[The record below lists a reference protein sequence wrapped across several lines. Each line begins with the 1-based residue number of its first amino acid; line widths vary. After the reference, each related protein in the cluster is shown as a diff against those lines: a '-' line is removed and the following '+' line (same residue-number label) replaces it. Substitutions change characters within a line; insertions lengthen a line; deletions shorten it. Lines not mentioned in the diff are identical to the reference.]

1 MWLSRIHDVI
11 VLNCAADEGG
21 AQNNIALVSLLGG
34 VGGIWDAQH
43 PMLHLASHQQCTIVL
58 ASQRQWLDTAAG
70 AWRAKMTKEGDFVNL
85 WAFSEENE
93 NNTTC
98 DVGFPGERSCPCQF
112 DMQTILDDVVRE
124 RFYYSKLKL
133 SFIKVSIIW
142 AFRPHGGC
150 WRKWPQ

>member
-21 AQNNIALVSLLGG
+21 AQNNMALVSLLGG

-43 PMLHLASHQQCTIVL
+43 PMLHLASHQQCTIVQ

-70 AWRAKMTKEGDFVNL
+70 AWLAKMTKEGDL
-85 WAFSEENE
+85 WVFSEENE

-98 DVGFPGERSCPCQF
+98 DVGLPGERSRPRRF
-112 DMQTILDDVVRE
+112 DMQTILDDVLRK
-124 RFYYSKLKL
+124 FCYSKLKS

-142 AFRPHGGC
+142 AFRPHRGR

>member
-21 AQNNIALVSLLGG
+21 AQNNKALVSLLGG

-43 PMLHLASHQQCTIVL
+43 PMLHLASHQQCTIVQP
-58 ASQRQWLDTAAG
+58 SQKQWLDTAAG
-70 AWRAKMTKEGDFVNL
+70 AWLAKMTKEGDL

-112 DMQTILDDVVRE
+112 DMQTILDDVLRKVC
-124 RFYYSKLKL
+124 YSKLKS
-133 SFIKVSIIW
+133 SFIKESIIW
-142 AFRPHGGC
+142 AFRPHGGR

>member
-58 ASQRQWLDTAAG
+58 ASQRQWLDTAAD
-70 AWRAKMTKEGDFVNL
+70 AWLAKMTKEGDL
-85 WAFSEENE
+85 WVFSEENE

-98 DVGFPGERSCPCQF
+98 DVGFPGEWSRPRQF
-112 DMQTILDDVVRE
+112 DMQTILDECGLLQLAEVI
-124 RFYYSKLKL
+124 FYKGINYL
-133 SFIKVSIIW
+133 SIPSPRW
-142 AFRPHGGC
+142 TLA
-150 WRKWPQ
+150 

>member
-1 MWLSRIHDVI
+1 MWSSRIHDVI

-43 PMLHLASHQQCTIVL
+43 PMLHLASHQQCTIVQP
-58 ASQRQWLDTAAG
+58 SQRQWLDTAAG
-70 AWRAKMTKEGDFVNL
+70 AWLAKMTKWV
-85 WAFSEENE
+85 FSEENE
-93 NNTTC
+93 NNTNC
-98 DVGFPGERSCPCQF
+98 DVGFPGEWSRPRRF
-112 DMQTILDDVVRE
+112 DMQTILDDVLRK
-124 RFYYSKLKL
+124 FCYSKLKL

-142 AFRPHGGC
+142 AFRPHGER